1 VHVKKGVEVGP
12 AAAVEFAAEAAQ
24 RAACSHTNSS
34 VWYALQQLQ
43 VPREVPTKDISSP
56 GREQAVYNYQ
66 QPPAEQRLFWQGFY
80 DDAQGLRY
88 KYEMVKALGLPP
100 MPARSA
106 RRRIALTTKKH
117 KHPYHRLVVVLGPDH
132 PFSA

>member
-1 VHVKKGVEVGP
+1 M
-12 AAAVEFAAEAAQ
+12 
-24 RAACSHTNSS
+24 S
-34 VWYALQQLQ
+34 
-43 VPREVPTKDISSP
+43 DISSP

-88 KYEMVKALGLPP
+88 KYEMVKALGLRGVLMWDLDACALGAAPQ
-100 MPARSA
+100 
-106 RRRIALTTKKH
+106 RRIALATKKQ
-117 KHPYHRLVVVLGPDH
+117 KHPYRRLVVVLGPDH